1 MRLSSCVLSCALVPD
16 RARQV
21 ECACGACM
29 GRAHLLLGSTHKALL
44 TQATQQFCWCWPKL
58 ALPSPV
64 RVSLHTLASAGA
76 AHHCYVHG
84 WSARA
89 GGAPPPQAG
98 TGRPGGAQAERGAKD
113 GGVDGEAQEERRGTP
128 GMNAGPPTMA
138 PPPGTPPA
146 HAADSGL
153 GWDLGAGRAAA
164 AAANAAVSGYA
175 AASTSAAAAVAGLW
189 RAGAPALKAG
199 TGVYAHTAQPNP
211 SPPLDSGSAFG
222 AAGKA
227 ESGGEAGGSGRDG
240 GTSHG
245 PIWEAGEGIK
255 GVPELVTSA
264 RGAGLVNDA
273 GHLGRASVRSSPEPG
288 LFGTDAGTTMGANSC
303 GAASDAQSRT
313 ECGLAGADMHTTVG
327 RPDAAARHA
336 RSGSVYGEPD
346 VDLQTQADAKSGVD
360 AVLACSSG
368 AHKLSGISMH
378 KVAVAHPGTAPLSEA
393 TAALQLPSAELPVSF
408 APRGSQQGEI
418 AQHGGR

>member
-1 MRLSSCVLSCALVPD
+1 M
-16 RARQV
+16 
-21 ECACGACM
+21 
-29 GRAHLLLGSTHKALL
+29 
-44 TQATQQFCWCWPKL
+44 L
-58 ALPSPV
+58 AI
-64 RVSLHTLASAGA
+64 AGA

-84 WSARA
+84 WPARA

-98 TGRPGGAQAERGAKD
+98 PGRPGAAQAERGAKD
-113 GGVDGEAQEERRGTP
+113 GRVDGKAEEESQGTP
-128 GMNAGPPTMA
+128 GLDAGPPTMA

-146 HAADSGL
+146 HAAGSGL

-164 AAANAAVSGYA
+164 AAANAAVSGCA

-199 TGVYAHTAQPNP
+199 TGVYVYTAQPNP
-211 SPPLDSGSAFG
+211 SPLLDTGSAFG

-245 PIWEAGEGIK
+245 PVWEAGEGTK

-264 RGAGLVNDA
+264 RGTGLVNDA
-273 GHLGRASVRSSPEPG
+273 GHLSGASVRSRPEFG
-288 LFGTDAGTTMGANSC
+288 LSGTDVGTMTGANSC

-313 ECGLAGADMHTTVG
+313 ACGLAGADMQTTVG

-360 AVLACSSG
+360 AVPACSSG
-368 AHKLSGISMH
+368 AHKLSGIRMH
-378 KVAVAHPGTAPLSEA
+378 KVAVAHSATAPVSEA
-393 TAALQLPSAELPVSF
+393 TAALQLPSVELPVSF
-408 APRGSQQGEI
+408 APRGSQQGET
-418 AQHGGR
+418 AQHRSR